1 MAKQRQ
7 RKTPEVLIFTDI
19 NNYADDLA
27 SFVVLAYL
35 ADKKLINIRGIITEL
50 GAYEIRRRRAMYAKG
65 VMSYLGYPFL
75 RAVPGGDYD
84 IQDEEKEN
92 HYIENDFT
100 SVFEKA
106 GVTIH
111 RSGTIFLQ
119 EYMKSVKEKNVVLL
133 LNAPFTDLGKYIKAA
148 QNVIKKKVKKIVLMG
163 DVLAQK
169 DEHGFYQPDLTSFN
183 FKLCPDEAKFL
194 FEYIQQNDIRTTIVP
209 SSTIKDLKMDY
220 TFLKAVKK
228 SKNPVVKA
236 LLKLKDEANPTSM
249 TYDMISSLCLADGIF
264 KASGGI
270 VEKEEGVK
278 QDISFAKIAD
288 SKLMKEKICEIFKEK
303 LEPKKISFEH
313 LKKPQH
319 EEKQSNA

>member
-1 MAKQRQ
+1 MVKKRE
-7 RKTPEVLIFTDI
+7 RKIPEVLVFTDI

-27 SFVVLAYL
+27 SFVILAYL

-50 GAYEIRRRRAMYAKG
+50 GSYEIRRRRAMYAKG

-75 RAVPGGDYD
+75 RAVPGGDYE
-84 IQDEEKEN
+84 IQNEDKEN
-92 HYIENDFT
+92 RYVENEIT
-100 SVFEKA
+100 PVFEKA
-106 GVTIH
+106 GITIH

-119 EYMKSVKEKNVVLL
+119 EYMKSVKEKNVIIL
-133 LNAPFTDLGKYIKAA
+133 LNAPFADFGKYLKATHD
-148 QNVIKKKVKKIVLMG
+148 VIKQKVKKIIVMG
-163 DVLAQK
+163 NVTSQK
-169 DEHGFYQPDLTSFN
+169 DKDGYYEPDLASFN
-183 FKLCPDEAKFL
+183 FKLCDEAAKEL
-194 FEYIQQNDIRTTIVP
+194 FRYVQEKDVRTVIVP
-209 SSTIKDLKMDY
+209 SETVKTLQMDY
-220 TFLKAVKK
+220 TFLEPVAK